1 MSMRG
6 IAALAVI
13 LAVYALAWAAP
24 GLTPYSPTAIDLDLL
39 KQPPSAEHVMGTDQK
54 GRDILTRVLYGG
66 RTSISVALIAAGLS
80 MGVGLLVGLT
90 SGYYGGRLDLV
101 VMALVDLTLSFPSLL
116 LAIGV
121 SLIMPPGIYTVMIA
135 IAAVSWASFARLI
148 RGHVLT
154 LREAPFVEAARAL
167 GASGPRV
174 MLVHLLPQCLPLS
187 FVMMGLKL
195 GGFILIEASLSF
207 LGLGPQPPSP
217 SWGAMISSGRAYLVV
232 SPWMVISPGIA
243 IALTALCFNI
253 LGDSLADR
261 FGLKGLDR

>member
-1 MSMRG
+1 
-6 IAALAVI
+6 
-13 LAVYALAWAAP
+13 
-24 GLTPYSPTAIDLDLL
+24 
-39 KQPPSAEHVMGTDQK
+39 
-54 GRDILTRVLYGG
+54 
-66 RTSISVALIAAGLS
+66 
-80 MGVGLLVGLT
+80 
-90 SGYYGGRLDLV
+90 
-101 VMALVDLTLSFPSLL
+101 
-116 LAIGV
+116 
-121 SLIMPPGIYTVMIA
+121 
-135 IAAVSWASFARLI
+135 
-148 RGHVLT
+148 
-154 LREAPFVEAARAL
+154 VEAARAL

-253 LGDSLADR
+253 LGDALADR
-261 FGLKGLDR
+261 FGLKGVDR